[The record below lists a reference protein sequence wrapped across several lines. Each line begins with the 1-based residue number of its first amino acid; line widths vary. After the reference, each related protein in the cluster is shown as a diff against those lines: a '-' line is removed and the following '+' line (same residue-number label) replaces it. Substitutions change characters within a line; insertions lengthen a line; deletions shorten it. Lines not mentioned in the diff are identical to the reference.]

1 MATKLRDPRLVQL
14 ERDLSAIGQTRL
26 ARQTDIARALG
37 IDQETVSKAK
47 TGRLK
52 RWTHATEA
60 LQNYADMLLNKLS
73 IPEPVQH
80 KARAFLAA
88 GGREEDLCA
97 IIETATALVTR
108 HRQQAVEKVPVHD

>member
-1 MATKLRDPRLVQL
+1 MATKLRDPRLIQL
-14 ERDLSAIGQTRL
+14 ERDLRAIQQARL
-26 ARQTDIARALG
+26 ARQMDIASAIG

-52 RWTHATEA
+52 RWTQATAA
-60 LQNYADMLLNKLS
+60 LQNYASMLLGKLS

-97 IIETATALVTR
+97 IIETATDLVTR
-108 HRQQAVEKVPVHD
+108 HR